1 MLLNSQLI
9 DESDVAAQP
18 LPAIQ
23 VLGLKPLYYRT
34 VLAQAGKINCPNNG
48 YKSQGFTGN
57 LGKYQFNSVNL
68 ELLGYLKAGSLAK
81 RQSQAGANALTINE
95 AANWTGKNGSNSAS
109 DFLTNSGEQ
118 EAAIQALWY
127 YNANWLTG
135 NTSFFT
141 TATVGQQV
149 GFLLVAQIA
158 SVQAVVRF
166 NDFLMGRNVDGNLA
180 DYTGR
185 FTLLDYFQA
194 GQLASDFGASVQIA

>member
-18 LPAIQ
+18 VPATQ
-23 VLGLKPLYYRT
+23 VLGLKPLHYRT
-34 VLAQAGKINCPNNG
+34 VLAQAGKINHPNNG
-48 YKSQGFTGN
+48 YHSQGFSGN

-68 ELLGYLKAGSLAK
+68 ELLGYLKKGSVVK
-81 RQSQAGANALTINE
+81 QQSQAGANALVINE
-95 AANWTGKNGSNSAS
+95 AANWRGKNGSNSAS
-109 DFLTNSGEQ
+109 DFLINGGEQ
-118 EAAIQALWY
+118 EAAIQALWQ
-127 YNANWLTG
+127 YNVNWLTN
-135 NTSFFT
+135 NTSFFAASKT
-141 TATVGQQV
+141 GFQV

-158 SVQAVVRF
+158 GVQAVVNF
-166 NDFLMGRNVDGNLA
+166 NDFLLGRNVNGNVA